1 MTLFLFLTS
10 DISSCLCP
18 GEGWRVGPVSDISSY
33 LCLGEGWRVGP
44 VSCSPQSSR
53 SQNHRSWTQP
63 KRGFH
68 YLLQGCRSRSAWI
81 RIHFPSRIQI
91 RVRIQYADCGSG
103 SRRENLYKK
112 RKDISNTIIVILYKF
127 FKYCK
132 FAQAPLCFL
141 LLINLYIFQLQKTFH
156 TVR

>member
-1 MTLFLFLTS
+1 MKEQQLVTLFLFLTS

-91 RVRIQYADCGSG
+91 RVRIQYAECGSG

-112 RKDISNTIIVILYKF
+112 RKEISNS
-127 FKYCK
+127 
-132 FAQAPLCFL
+132 
-141 LLINLYIFQLQKTFH
+141 NSN
-156 TVR
+156 